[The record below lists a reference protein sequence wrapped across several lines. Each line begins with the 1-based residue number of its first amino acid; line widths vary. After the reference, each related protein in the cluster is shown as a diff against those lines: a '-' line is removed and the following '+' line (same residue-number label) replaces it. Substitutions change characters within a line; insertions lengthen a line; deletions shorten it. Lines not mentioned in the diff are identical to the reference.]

1 MSASLAPLAVT
12 LPGRMAEP
20 APDTVCPCC
29 GHVAAKRHPC
39 RFERACSCWYGVPC
53 YGTGAKYRAPRRK
66 P

>member
-1 MSASLAPLAVT
+1 MSAALSLEMSTDETTCEV
-12 LPGRMAEP
+12 
-20 APDTVCPCC
+20 C

-53 YGTGAKYRAPRRK
+53 NGTGAKYRAPKRK